1 MSKDDN
7 DGMTPNQVFDQL
19 SIFAEYINGLKNMLT
34 NNGWSEEN
42 AQNIILHVL
51 LTAGD

>member
-19 SIFAEYINGLKNMLT
+19 AVFAEYINGLKNMLT

-42 AQNIILHVL
+42 AQAIILHVL